1 MIKRTKIRDNRS
13 DKKIKPRI
21 LDVITEDD
29 GTQLIEVKDGGITR
43 TILLADF
50 EQQVAA
56 INK

>member
-21 LDVITEDD
+21 LDVITEED
-29 GTQLIEVKDGGITR
+29 GTQLIEVKDRGTTR
-43 TILLADF
+43 TMLLADF

>member
-1 MIKRTKIRDNRS
+1 MIKRIEIRDNRS

-29 GTQLIEVKDGGITR
+29 GTQLIEVKNGGITR
-43 TILLADF
+43 TMLLADF
-50 EQQVAA
+50 ERQVAA

>member
-1 MIKRTKIRDNRS
+1 MIKRTEIRDNRS

-29 GTQLIEVKDGGITR
+29 GTQLIEVKNGGITR
-43 TILLADF
+43 TMLLADF
-50 EQQVAA
+50 ERQVAA

>member
-43 TILLADF
+43 TMLLADF